1 MSNVII
7 LKKSG
12 VADKVPVTSDIANGE
27 LAVNYTDQILYGTNG
42 SVVFELG
49 ANVGT
54 QRIRTLGTF
63 GNSTVNTQANS
74 SFIKI
79 ANSTVTA
86 NLSLAAGLMIGLS
99 TVNSTIVAVG
109 ANVISNATHN
119 FVGNSTVNAYMS
131 SSAVQVAN
139 STGVANLTPTSLNI
153 GANVTITQVALAV
166 GNSTVNA
173 FANSL
178 VIRVANS
185 TGSSNINP
193 GTINLGANVTITQ
206 VALAVGNSTVNA
218 FANSLVIRVANSTGS
233 SNINPG
239 LLQIGANVALNQSSL
254 SIGNSTVN
262 NFSNSS
268 DILLN
273 AVSINPIG
281 IKHIWIPAYSMIPR
295 TSNGPQSNTLETTT
309 NKIMWKTLNFDSTVN
324 EHAQFWVSMPK
335 SYNNSTLM
343 AQFYWSH
350 ANTTTN
356 FGCTWSL
363 QAVAFSD
370 DDGMDAT
377 AFGTEVTVVD
387 TGGTNNDL
395 YISANS
401 AAMTIAGTPAAN
413 DSVCFQVKRLP
424 ADAGDT
430 TAVDCR
436 LHGVK
441 LWYTVNA
448 AKDN

>member
-153 GANVTITQVALAV
+153 
-166 GNSTVNA
+166 
-173 FANSL
+173 
-178 VIRVANS
+178 
-185 TGSSNINP
+185 
-193 GTINLGANVTITQ
+193 GANVTITQ